1 MPASRNQDDL
11 AAYEQLTTAQ
21 DGKRAAALPT
31 RPPRGSA
38 KPDTDEHPRTPT
50 TRKPAAT
57 PYVLALLVALAA
69 IMVHPSTS
77 TLLEA
82 SIPALPHYASAV
94 GFAVIIGAMAFLL
107 ARRSEKLVAESSSL
121 RTIAETLTAPETLS
135 RYALLADEIERVS
148 NAAAGEM
155 RIAAAEVRDH
165 IQFATTSVH
174 GTLAASIGEVC
185 NEAEAVGE
193 NVLARFITA
202 AGETGAAAVQEIDRL
217 AKIIDEATRQAISVT
232 ERLDN
237 TINNDATQL
246 GKRVMESIS
255 GTLGQVESVFITRS
269 AALASDIERQLS
281 IIAAQIGKASEAA
294 ANLESK
300 VAAPLGSNVRIL
312 ETSLARYAA
321 LIDEQKSVINAGIG
335 AAASETLGAMQ
346 NAAIR
351 FQQEQANAAQAL
363 NTLLNRQS
371 VEMVNGLR
379 TLQSHI
385 IARGTDLEKTIAK
398 SSGDVEASALSVLSA
413 ATATLKDAT
422 ARLVGAA
429 AAETEKVLETFEQHG
444 NAIAEGLNEKT
455 LRAASLGQSAGAELQ
470 RMVSEALEQLDLRT
484 RDAGVT
490 LARVSSEMVDAL
502 SNDIAKM
509 TRLLTDQVAAM
520 NDIVGSAQDRLGRHH
535 RDLTR
540 HAEEEVRRIVDSF
553 AALTASEIDDSL
565 GRMETRSQ
573 NAARSVLASLETF
586 GTKFE
591 VDIRNKI
598 GEMNDV
604 GSAISNRTEAL
615 QRDFMTNMTRLKS
628 EIVTVMTDTQ
638 VQIRTAARDTT
649 GEIQTSAGSL
659 GKEMESV
666 LARLDTLVSDR
677 GTDLT
682 MRLDKLL
689 TEYTTLLGRVQDV
702 LLALARKPRP
712 TDLR

>member
-1 MPASRNQDDL
+1 
-11 AAYEQLTTAQ
+11 
-21 DGKRAAALPT
+21 
-31 RPPRGSA
+31 
-38 KPDTDEHPRTPT
+38 
-50 TRKPAAT
+50 
-57 PYVLALLVALAA
+57 
-69 IMVHPSTS
+69 
-77 TLLEA
+77 
-82 SIPALPHYASAV
+82 
-94 GFAVIIGAMAFLL
+94 
-107 ARRSEKLVAESSSL
+107 
-121 RTIAETLTAPETLS
+121 
-135 RYALLADEIERVS
+135 
-148 NAAAGEM
+148 
-155 RIAAAEVRDH
+155 
-165 IQFATTSVH
+165 
-174 GTLAASIGEVC
+174 
-185 NEAEAVGE
+185 
-193 NVLARFITA
+193 
-202 AGETGAAAVQEIDRL
+202 
-217 AKIIDEATRQAISVT
+217 
-232 ERLDN
+232 
-237 TINNDATQL
+237 
-246 GKRVMESIS
+246 
-255 GTLGQVESVFITRS
+255 
-269 AALASDIERQLS
+269 
-281 IIAAQIGKASEAA
+281 
-294 ANLESK
+294 
-300 VAAPLGSNVRIL
+300 
-312 ETSLARYAA
+312 
-321 LIDEQKSVINAGIG
+321 
-335 AAASETLGAMQ
+335 
-346 NAAIR
+346 
-351 FQQEQANAAQAL
+351 
-363 NTLLNRQS
+363 
-371 VEMVNGLR
+371 
-379 TLQSHI
+379 
-385 IARGTDLEKTIAK
+385 
-398 SSGDVEASALSVLSA
+398 
-413 ATATLKDAT
+413 
-422 ARLVGAA
+422 
-429 AAETEKVLETFEQHG
+429 
-444 NAIAEGLNEKT
+444 
-455 LRAASLGQSAGAELQ
+455 
-470 RMVSEALEQLDLRT
+470 MVSEALEQLDLRT